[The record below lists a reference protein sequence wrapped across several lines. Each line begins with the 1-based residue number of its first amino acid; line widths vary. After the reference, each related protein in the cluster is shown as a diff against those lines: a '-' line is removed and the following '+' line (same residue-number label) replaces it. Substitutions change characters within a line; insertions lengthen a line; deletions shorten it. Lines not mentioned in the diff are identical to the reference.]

1 MFCYRA
7 CLKSC
12 LPSLHKIYTHSLQQL
27 ETCKQDSVWRT
38 SRVKLWHR
46 PHHWELHVTGQAGH
60 LSKLAHTLSAETFL
74 ARLIFSQRKL
84 LNIQYIYMNSA
95 KTGQTILQSQ
105 SLIFGLSLSRNVR
118 NSAGCGGGESRR
130 GPANCLFCQL
140 FWVIGNN
147 ETRAGYWCPGTAG
160 WQPTSAVPNV
170 NQNILINQFLF
181 IVPLKE
187 SQHFYVPLNCSIF
200 HILTGKVNVK

>member
-147 ETRAGYWCPGTAG
+147 ETRVLVSRHSGVAANFSCPKCQSEYFNKSVSIHCPPERVSTFLCAIKLF
-160 WQPTSAVPNV
+160 
-170 NQNILINQFLF
+170 NISYLNRQ
-181 IVPLKE
+181 
-187 SQHFYVPLNCSIF
+187 SQC
-200 HILTGKVNVK
+200 